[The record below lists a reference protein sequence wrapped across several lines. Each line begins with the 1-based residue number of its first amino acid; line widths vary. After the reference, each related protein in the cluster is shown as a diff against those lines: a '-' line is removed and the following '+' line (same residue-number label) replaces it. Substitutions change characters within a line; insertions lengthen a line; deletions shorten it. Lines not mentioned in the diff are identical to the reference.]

1 MLLASPIEIGILPD
15 IENVQDMI
23 DNYILVQEGY
33 DFEGNS
39 QANATT
45 HFSLQLFLTNE
56 LIDYQAFRDG
66 MKYMFKQQSV
76 WDYLTDEERANIIK
90 MAVWPTD
97 FDPLTLGFSDK
108 EIRKFKKDMFKQM
121 RFARVQR
128 AEEFRFLV
136 WEKYEL
142 SIAAQV
148 DIQNSIGIYVD
159 YYERGDH
166 PEMKCWLTGT
176 QSPVTGINYATTGYP
191 TKAYYDSVFQQQ
203 AIDIFTKGV
212 TTT

>member
-15 IENVQDMI
+15 IDNVQDMI
-23 DNYILVQEGY
+23 SNYILVQEGY
-33 DFEGNS
+33 DFESNN
-39 QANATT
+39 QVNATT
-45 HFSLQLFLTNE
+45 HFALQLFLTNE
-56 LIDYQAFRDG
+56 MIDYQAFRDG
-66 MKYMFKQQSV
+66 MKYMYKQQSV
-76 WDYLTDEERANIIK
+76 WDLLTDEQKVSVVR
-90 MAVWPTD
+90 MAVWPNG
-97 FDPLTLGFSDK
+97 FDPTTLFSVKD
-108 EIRKFKKDMFKQM
+108 IRKFKKDMFKQM
-121 RFARVQR
+121 RFARVGR

-176 QSPVTGINYATTGYP
+176 QSPVTGINYTTNGYP
-191 TKAYYDSVFQQQ
+191 TKPYFDTTFQQQ
-203 AIDIFTKGV
+203 AIEIFTKGV
-212 TTT
+212 MES